1 MSLIMPW
8 GRMEDENKIDVNLVV
23 LRNNHRIEV
32 QVKKK
37 TN

>member
-23 LRNNHRIEV
+23 LRNNHWIEV